1 MEIMLKSVYF
11 SPFRDH
17 KQVSLNSVLSLGSAL
32 GRCSPSPEWVAP
44 MALSLQAEG
53 LGGGR
58 AAVAST
64 LGNKSVI

>member
-11 SPFRDH
+11 SPSEIIS
-17 KQVSLNSVLSLGSAL
+17 KSLNSVVSLGRVLS
-32 GRCSPSPEWVAP
+32 RCSPSPEWVAP
-44 MALSLQAEG
+44 VALSLQAKR
-53 LGGGR
+53 LGAGR